1 MVLMDHLM
9 NSRTDHFV
17 TLFQVQRLLPNES
30 NVSNATA
37 AQRRDKKSKTKMT
50 KTMTLLKDW
59 TQENLF
65 ILIQRETRFMT

>member
-17 TLFQVQRLLPNES
+17 TLFQVQRLLPNVS
-30 NVSNATA
+30 NASNATA